1 MDMRMHAI
9 QTGTVAVKR
18 HQIKGQGHGG
28 MRMLNTLL
36 GREWTEPLP
45 IYAWAIEHP
54 EGVIVVD
61 TGETA
66 RVMQPGYFPR
76 WHPYYR
82 TTVRFDVRPEQE
94 IGPQLRELGI
104 QPDDVRWVLL
114 THMHTDHAGGLHH
127 FPKAEILV
135 SRKEYA
141 AAAGFSGRITG
152 YLQRRWPSW
161 FKPRLIDYRPVPI
174 GPFPESFALTKAGD
188 VLLVLTE
195 GHTVGHQSAIV
206 RDGDMSFFFAGDTSY
221 TEQLMLE
228 QAIDGVSPDET
239 IARATLDRVKRFVL
253 ETPAVYLPSHDPDAA
268 QRLATRTIASAAT
281 VPAYGRSLA
290 TN

>member
-1 MDMRMHAI
+1 MRMHAI
-9 QTGTVAVKR
+9 QTGSVAVKR
-18 HQIKGQGHGG
+18 HQIKGQGRGV
-28 MRMLNTLL
+28 MRPLNTLF
-36 GREWTEPLP
+36 GREWTGFLP

-66 RVMQPGYFPR
+66 RVMQPGYLPR

-94 IGPQLRELGI
+94 IGPQLRGLGI

-141 AAAGFSGRITG
+141 AAAGFAGRITG
-152 YLQRRWPSW
+152 YLRQRWPSW
-161 FKPRLIDYRPVPI
+161 FKPQLVDYHSSPV
-174 GPFPESFALTKAGD
+174 GPFSQSFALTKAGD
-188 VLLVLTE
+188 VLLVPTE
-195 GHTVGHQSAIV
+195 GHSVGHQSVIV
-206 RDGDMSFFFAGDTSY
+206 RDGDTSFFFAGDTSY
-221 TEQLMLE
+221 TEQLMLQ
-228 QAIDGVSPDET
+228 QAVDGVSPDET
-239 IARATLDRVKRFVL
+239 VARATLTRVKRFVL
-253 ETPAVYLPSHDPDAA
+253 ETPAVYLPSHDPNAA
-268 QRLATRTIASAAT
+268 RRLATRTLASAAT
-281 VPAYGRSLA
+281 IRAYDRPLA
-290 TN
+290 VN